1 MMTKAE
7 TLAELLTKHRGVKRE
22 ISYLEAENS
31 ERVVSYEELYQ
42 RALGILF
49 HLQKLGAR
57 PGDKLIIYLA
67 NNEQFLDAFWAGMLG
82 GIVPV
87 PVALGISDEHKHKL
101 LRIAKKLGKPFIYT
115 DRKTLD
121 RIGAFAG
128 PAGEQAV
135 FDGLLSRAFFAE
147 QVDDISKAGK
157 VHAVGPDDMAFIQFS
172 SGSTSEPKGIV
183 LTHRNILVNARGAG
197 EAARWDE
204 NDTCVT
210 WMPLTHDMG
219 LIGMHIMMYAHRM
232 NVHIMPTD
240 LFIRRPLLWMTF
252 CARKRATITSSPNFG
267 YRHYLKV
274 LGDREPGDLDLSS
287 VRLIHNGAEPI
298 SVELA
303 DEFMTR
309 LAPAKLKRTAMYP
322 VYGLAEATL
331 VVSFPQPPE
340 QMYESIAVDRHGL
353 SVGQTPAL
361 LPKDHPDALTIMAVG
376 QQVPYTQVRIA
387 GDDDQALPENHIGHI
402 LISGDNVTKGY
413 FENPEANAKGFTA
426 PDSNE
431 IRWLRTGDLG
441 MIQGGKLFI
450 TGRAKE
456 IIFVNGQNYY
466 PHDIE
471 SIAIRAEGL
480 ELGKVVAA
488 GVRPKGA
495 STDDLIIFVL
505 HRMDM
510 KEFLPAATQVA
521 RLVNEHTGLE
531 VAHVVPVKRIPKTT
545 SGKIQRHLL
554 EDDYLNGV
562 YAAELA
568 ELASLQRGGGS
579 GRRREGH
586 QHRDR
591 TAHQGH
597 LRRGAGAQYR
607 RQRQPVRNRRELAEA
622 HRDPRADRPRLAGHG
637 RPHRALR
644 LPDHRRAV
652 TSSRR
657 QVGGNDLI
665 GVHRVD
671 LRLGERGVGRAV
683 GKQSPRPPAAPAARG
698 RQGRN
703 GRRRT

>member
-1 MMTKAE
+1 MMTRAE
-7 TLAELLTKHRGVKRE
+7 TLAELLTNNRSVKRS
-22 ISYLEAENS
+22 ISYLETESS
-31 ERVVSYEELYQ
+31 ERVVSYGELYD
-42 RALGILF
+42 RAIGILF

-87 PVALGISDEHKHKL
+87 PVALGISDEHKNKL
-101 LRIAKKLGKPFIYT
+101 LRIAKKLGQPFIYT

-128 PAGEQAV
+128 PAGEQET
-135 FDGLLSRAFFAE
+135 FDRLNARAFFAE
-147 QVDDISKAGK
+147 QVDDISRPGK
-157 VHAVGPDDMAFIQFS
+157 IHDVKPDDTAFIQFS

-183 LTHRNILVNARGAG
+183 LTHRNILANARGAG
-197 EAARWDE
+197 DASLWTEDDV
-204 NDTCVT
+204 NLT

-219 LIGMHIMMYAHRM
+219 LIGMHIMMFARRM
-232 NVHIMPTD
+232 QLNVMPTE

-252 CARKRATITSSPNFG
+252 AQRKRATVTSSPNFG
-267 YRHYLKV
+267 FRHYLKV
-274 LGDREPGDLDLSS
+274 LGDRELGDLDLSS
-287 VRLIHNGAEPI
+287 LRLIYNGAEPI

-303 DEFMTR
+303 EEFMTR

-331 VVSFPQPPE
+331 VVSFPQPPGE
-340 QMYESIAVDRHGL
+340 MYEYVAVNRHEL
-353 SVGQTPAL
+353 NVGKPPAL
-361 LPKDHPDALTIMAVG
+361 LPKEHPDALSVMAVG
-376 QQVPYTQVRIA
+376 QPIPYSKVRIA
-387 GDDDQALPENHIGHI
+387 DDADQELPENHIGHI
-402 LISGDNVTKGY
+402 LIAGDNVTKGY

-426 PDSNE
+426 ADSNGD
-431 IRWLRTGDLG
+431 RWLRTGDLG
-441 MIQGGKLFI
+441 MLKGGKLFI

-495 STDDLIIFVL
+495 STDDLILFVL

-510 KEFLPAATQVA
+510 KEFMPLAAQVT

-531 VAHVVPVKRIPKTT
+531 VAHVVPVKRVPKTT

-554 EDDYLNGV
+554 EDDYVNGV

-568 ELASLQRGGGS
+568 ELA
-579 GRRREGH
+579 
-586 QHRDR
+586 
-591 TAHQGH
+591 A
-597 LRRGAGAQYR
+597 LRAA
-607 RQRQPVRNRRELAEA
+607 AEA
-622 HRDPRADRPRLAGHG
+622 AGGVKMTSGEIERQIKDICDAALARNIDVNDNLFEIGASSLKLIEIHEQIDRIYPGLIDLTELFDFPTIAELSRHLEGKLA
-637 RPHRALR
+637 AT
-644 LPDHRRAV
+644 V
-652 TSSRR
+652 
-657 QVGGNDLI
+657 
-665 GVHRVD
+665 
-671 LRLGERGVGRAV
+671 
-683 GKQSPRPPAAPAARG
+683 
-698 RQGRN
+698 
-703 GRRRT
+703 